1 MLATDASG
9 ATGAVTTQGALALD
23 LHPRL
28 DPPPR
33 PSPTPRHATV
43 LPLEEP
49 REARVR
55 RDVESWAHRFTQA
68 AVEVAGGDRPVAQLL
83 RWTSLAV
90 YQDLER
96 RAQLVARARLHG
108 TGEAPVGRRH
118 PQVRP
123 QVQGIRSCVVAPTVV
138 EVSARVRHGR
148 RSRAVALRFE
158 LTHGRWCCTALE
170 FA

>member
-1 MLATDASG
+1 MLATTAS
-9 ATGAVTTQGALALD
+9 AAPATTQGALALD
-23 LHPRL
+23 LHPCL

-33 PSPTPRHATV
+33 PASTPRDATV

-83 RWTSLAV
+83 RWTSLTV

-108 TGEAPVGRRH
+108 TTEVPVGRRH

-123 QVQGIRSCVVAPTVV
+123 QVQAIHSCVVRPTVV

-158 LTHGRWCCTALE
+158 FTHGRWCCTALE